1 LTFDPSSLELLWLA
15 DYAPELIEAERPR
28 YPEISHV
35 CEVLGGTS
43 SVTAVPVPI
52 DCVDGITE
60 AFYARPERFLEPE
73 VRRAQSGWGFV
84 DQEAIDRTLERL
96 GADLASGEWDRR
108 HGALRSQPE
117 FVGSLRLITARP
129 T

>member
-1 LTFDPSSLELLWLA
+1 M
-15 DYAPELIEAERPR
+15 
-28 YPEISHV
+28 
-35 CEVLGGTS
+35 
-43 SVTAVPVPI
+43 PI

-84 DQEAIDRTLERL
+84 DQEAIDRMLERL

-108 HGALRSQPE
+108 HGALRSQLE